1 MVVIR
6 TREPDP
12 GKRIR
17 QRQGTHIRQ
26 VRTMRGLT
34 VKDVADAINALEV
47 KGLNVTAGAVSH
59 WENAKASPRQ
69 VTQLAIAKVLDVP
82 WSTIFSLDGET
93 LT

>member
-1 MVVIR
+1 MVIR

-17 QRQGTHIRQ
+17 QRQGTLIRQ
-26 VRTMRGLT
+26 VRTMRGMGIKEL
-34 VKDVADAINALEV
+34 ADAINAL
-47 KGLNVTAGAVSH
+47 NVPKLSVTPGAVSH
-59 WENAKASPRQ
+59 WETGTASPRQ